1 MISANAGD
9 KFAGNSGPPADSM
22 VAFAGLSVETDVEPE
37 RVVVVESTREKAPRR
52 RMANA
57 PMASKITEFLGMG
70 AFISI

>member
-1 MISANAGD
+1 
-9 KFAGNSGPPADSM
+9 M